1 MNNYNFLA
9 MNLND
14 WRVWAKAFAVIV
26 LLYGAFDFC
35 KRGFDGVVH
44 KRMKIYRWWAFF
56 NEYSLDEG
64 SDEKDLSGK
73 RAVFIGSLYLLLGLV
88 FLTATVAVAIF
99 IPAIP

>member
-1 MNNYNFLA
+1 MSIILA

-14 WRVWAKAFAVIV
+14 WKVWAKAFAVIV

-56 NEYSLDEG
+56 NEYSLSEDNDERVLLG
-64 SDEKDLSGK
+64 R
-73 RAVFIGSLYLLLGLV
+73 RAMLMGSLYLIFGIFLLA
-88 FLTATVAVAIF
+88 ATVTVALF
-99 IPAIP
+99 VPAIP